1 MVRKGDDFKFEGK
14 KAYLDII
21 DGANLAQVAHRHHE
35 VGVITCSQADYE
47 IMSKELPNNKI
58 VLIPQHHCNF
68 ERLKRTRTGIKTIGV
83 IGTRGAFPHLPQ
95 GLREALAKRGI
106 ELLEF
111 SKFFSRQDIID
122 FYMSID
128 LQIVWRP
135 YEKILSN
142 PLKIVNA
149 ASFGIPTIAL
159 DEPAFKEFGDIE
171 NDLKYYLPVLGLT
184 NFLDELDNLIESP
197 DTYKLFS
204 EKCLEKAEEYH
215 ISNIA
220 KLYKELDHD

>member
-1 MVRKGDDFKFEGK
+1 
-14 KAYLDII
+14 
-21 DGANLAQVAHRHHE
+21 
-35 VGVITCSQADYE
+35 
-47 IMSKELPNNKI
+47 
-58 VLIPQHHCNF
+58 
-68 ERLKRTRTGIKTIGV
+68 
-83 IGTRGAFPHLPQ
+83 
-95 GLREALAKRGI
+95 
-106 ELLEF
+106 
-111 SKFFSRQDIID
+111 
-122 FYMSID
+122 MSID